1 MFHITCKAKS
11 NIFSPAI
18 NRFKIWLKPTSSY
31 QPLPFEKWE
40 VQLLRRF
47 TWIKCSFPVASC
59 SSGCCVDWPLERPF
73 SESKTSV
80 CVCVCVCVCGG
91 WASRRHCQLPHL
103 RAGGR
108 RHWPGLAPSIF
119 AQADWISELGGSG
132 RGSPGKS
139 GPDLPCGPNTLY
151 KSRHWTD

>member
-18 NRFKIWLKPTSSY
+18 NCFKIWLKPTSSY
-31 QPLPFEKWE
+31 QPLPFGKWE

-47 TWIKCSFPVASC
+47 TWIKRSFPVASC

-80 CVCVCVCVCGG
+80 CVSVCVSVVGG
-91 WASRRHCQLPHL
+91 LPHL

-108 RHWPGLAPSIF
+108 RHWSGLAPWIF
-119 AQADWISELGGSG
+119 AQADWIREPGGSG
-132 RGSPGKS
+132 GGSPGKS